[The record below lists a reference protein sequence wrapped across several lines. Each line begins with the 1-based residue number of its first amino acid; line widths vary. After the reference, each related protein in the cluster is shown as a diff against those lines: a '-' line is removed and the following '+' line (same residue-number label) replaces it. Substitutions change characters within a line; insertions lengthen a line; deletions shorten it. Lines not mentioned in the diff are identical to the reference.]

1 MMEHDIFYF
10 QEQLLAG
17 LREYLPADA
26 GYVYRME
33 TVEKN
38 RETRHALVIGK
49 KTDTII
55 PTIYMEGYFQA
66 YENGYPLS
74 SICRDICQDIL
85 TREPPRLDMGK
96 VQDYEQIK
104 ENLRL
109 RLVSREDNR
118 KYLEQGPYRMDTIGA
133 MVVYADLD
141 ESLMGQ
147 EMGMRI
153 THRLLQ
159 GYGVTEGQLFDEA
172 MTQTRMHCPFTL
184 QSMDSLIEEMTGMRG
199 PGGCDMHILTNRDKF
214 YGASVSLYPDTLPKV
229 REMLGEDFYVLPSSV
244 HELILLRKSG
254 QHTPYDLRA
263 MVRQVNREQ
272 VAPEEQLSNEVFE
285 YRGKERQLLPCRIKE
300 RERER

>member
-1 MMEHDIFYF
+1 MMEQDLLYF
-10 QEQLLAG
+10 QNRLLTQLK
-17 LREYLPADA
+17 EFLPADA
-26 GYVYRME
+26 GYGYRME

-49 KTDTII
+49 KTDTVT
-55 PTIYMEGYFQA
+55 PVIYIEGYFQA
-66 YENGYPLS
+66 YEDGYPLS
-74 SICRDICQDIL
+74 SICRDIC
-85 TREPPRLDMGK
+85 REVLAREDPPFDMGK

-104 ENLRL
+104 GNLRL

-118 KYLEQGPYRMDTIGA
+118 KYLEQGPYRMDTMGA
-133 MVVYADLD
+133 MVVYADLG
-141 ESLMGQ
+141 ESLAGQ
-147 EMGMRI
+147 AMGMRI
-153 THRLLQ
+153 THGLLQ

-184 QSMDSLIEEMTGMRG
+184 QSMDSLFEEMTGTRG

-244 HELILLRKSG
+244 HELILLKKSG
-254 QHTPYDLRA
+254 QYTPYGLRS
-263 MVRQVNREQ
+263 MVREVNREQ

>member
-1 MMEHDIFYF
+1 MISFISGTAFSRVKGIPSRGCRICIPDGDSGK
-10 QEQLLAG
+10 EQGDKACPG
-17 LREYLPADA
+17 HREKDRQHHPD
-26 GYVYRME
+26 
-33 TVEKN
+33 
-38 RETRHALVIGK
+38 H
-49 KTDTII
+49 
-55 PTIYMEGYFQA
+55 IYGRYFQA

-199 PGGCDMHILTNRDKF
+199 PAAVTCT
-214 YGASVSLYPDTLPKV
+214 S
-229 REMLGEDFYVLPSSV
+229 
-244 HELILLRKSG
+244 
-254 QHTPYDLRA
+254 
-263 MVRQVNREQ
+263 
-272 VAPEEQLSNEVFE
+272 
-285 YRGKERQLLPCRIKE
+285 
-300 RERER
+300 